1 MYAPPDDPAFELV
14 PEAFGHYADQFYR
27 DMGSPPIFREN
38 AWEVYTHLV
47 ARFEQMDT
55 YADLLD
61 EWEIHVNLLDGDDNA
76 LKPPSGLE
84 LCGGL
89 DAVDKDGN
97 YYMGGVNNGKGL
109 GECAHQVSYTVE
121 LS

>member
-14 PEAFGHYADQFYR
+14 PEAIGHYADQFYR

-55 YADLLD
+55 YADLLE
-61 EWEIHVNLLDGDDNA
+61 EWEIHVNLLDWDNNA
-76 LKPPSGLE
+76 LKHPSGLE

-89 DAVDKDGN
+89 YPVDKDGN

-109 GECAHQVSYTVE
+109 GECAHQVLDTVK
-121 LS
+121 L

>member
-1 MYAPPDDPAFELV
+1 
-14 PEAFGHYADQFYR
+14 
-27 DMGSPPIFREN
+27 
-38 AWEVYTHLV
+38 
-47 ARFEQMDT
+47 MDA
-55 YADLLD
+55 YADLLE

-84 LCGGL
+84 LYGGL

-109 GECAHQVSYTVE
+109 GEYVHQVSYTVQVE
-121 LS
+121 LSQNFSRSKLE